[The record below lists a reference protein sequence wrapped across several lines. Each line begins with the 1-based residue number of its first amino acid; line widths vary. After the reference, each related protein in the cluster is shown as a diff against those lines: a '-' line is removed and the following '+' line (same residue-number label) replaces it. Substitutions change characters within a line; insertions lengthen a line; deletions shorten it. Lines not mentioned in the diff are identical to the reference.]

1 MLGGLT
7 SFFLTQRLGFPET
20 LLEMQCLSLDLLTVI
35 QIEFVWQ
42 HQRKKR
48 DMKNLGMEYEVYK
61 SLLVQKVD
69 CPKGLKRSQRF
80 YSHMH
85 SFANFPQEDLQGND
99 NAFNHHQGP
108 STKMDRQHSQNGI
121 WIKSKSNS

>member
-1 MLGGLT
+1 
-7 SFFLTQRLGFPET
+7 
-20 LLEMQCLSLDLLTVI
+20 MQCLPLDLLTVI

-42 HQRKKR
+42 HQRKGKR
-48 DMKNLGMEYEVYK
+48 DMKNLEMEYEVYK

-121 WIKSKSNS
+121 WIKSKSKSNS

>member
-1 MLGGLT
+1 MGQ
-7 SFFLTQRLGFPET
+7 SFKLN
-20 LLEMQCLSLDLLTVI
+20 LSGNI
-35 QIEFVWQ
+35 KKE
-42 HQRKKR
+42 KKR
-48 DMKNLGMEYEVYK
+48 DMKNLGMEYEVFK

-121 WIKSKSNS
+121 WIKSKSNSNS

>member
-1 MLGGLT
+1 MGQ
-7 SFFLTQRLGFPET
+7 SFKLN
-20 LLEMQCLSLDLLTVI
+20 LSGNI
-35 QIEFVWQ
+35 KE
-42 HQRKKR
+42 KKKK
-48 DMKNLGMEYEVYK
+48 DMKNLGIEYEVYK

-121 WIKSKSNS
+121 WIKSKSNSNS

>member
-1 MLGGLT
+1 MG
-7 SFFLTQRLGFPET
+7 
-20 LLEMQCLSLDLLTVI
+20 TVI

-42 HQRKKR
+42 HQRKEKKR
-48 DMKNLGMEYEVYK
+48 DMKNLGMKYEVYK

-85 SFANFPQEDLQGND
+85 LFANFPQEDLQGN

-108 STKMDRQHSQNGI
+108 STKPTKMDRQHSQNGI
-121 WIKSKSNS
+121 WIKSKSNSNS

>member
-1 MLGGLT
+1 MGQ
-7 SFFLTQRLGFPET
+7 SFKLN
-20 LLEMQCLSLDLLTVI
+20 LSGNI
-35 QIEFVWQ
+35 KEK
-42 HQRKKR
+42 KKR
-48 DMKNLGMEYEVYK
+48 DMKNLGIEYEVYK

-85 SFANFPQEDLQGND
+85 SFANFPQEVFLQGN

-108 STKMDRQHSQNGI
+108 STKPTKMDRQHSQNGI
-121 WIKSKSNS
+121 WIKSKSKS